1 MTADKEIP
9 VSARLDNSNIVPVLV
24 LEKAE
29 DENLENLPVRIIG
42 DPELNERFGFNERSE
57 EWHRKSRRKLLRKLD
72 LHILPV
78 IVVMYLLN
86 YLDRSNLSQARLG
99 TLEED
104 LGLVGNEFNIATS
117 ILFVGYLLMQIP
129 SNIFLVRTRP
139 SMYLGI
145 CMLIWGLIS
154 GLQATTSNFPGI
166 LVCRFFLGFVEAPFF
181 PGIMMLLSSW
191 YTRAEIA
198 HRFALFYGGSQ
209 LGNMF
214 GGLIAAGVLGNLHNA
229 AGISGWRWLFIIEG
243 IATVVI
249 SLLAIAV
256 LPDYPNSTKWL
267 TDEEKGYAVWCLSAD
282 IGEVDDNYS
291 IGVKEA
297 AVLALKDYKVYLFGL
312 MLHANTLTQ
321 TFSYFFPTIVKTLG
335 YSSTVTLLLTVPVWF
350 VAFIFGFL
358 ISYHAS
364 RTNERTFHII
374 SAMAIALL
382 GNILVISTTNNAVR
396 FFAMFLMPIGAFPGV
411 QIILAWV
418 ANSMPRP
425 AAKRSIALAICNV
438 FSNSSNIYGS
448 YLYPS
453 SDGPRYITG
462 GITISCMAVVC
473 MLCALAMRFCLI
485 RENKNLALA
494 EEQVAAEA
502 EAAGMEP
509 SKRKT
514 FRQII

>member
-1 MTADKEIP
+1 MATTVHLDMDKP
-9 VSARLDNSNIVPVLV
+9 
-24 LEKAE
+24 E
-29 DENLENLPVRIIG
+29 DENLENIVVTIIG
-42 DPELNERFGFNERSE
+42 DPELNERFGFSE
-57 EWHRKSRRKLLRKLD
+57 HTDEWHRKTRNRLLHKLD
-72 LHILPV
+72 LHILP
-78 IVVMYLLN
+78 IIIMMYLLN

-99 TLEED
+99 GLEKD
-104 LGLVGNEFNIATS
+104 LNLRGTQFNMITS

-139 SMYLGI
+139 SLYLGI
-145 CMLIWGLIS
+145 CMALWGVIS
-154 GLQATTSNFPGI
+154 GLQGSTSNFSGI

-191 YTRAEIA
+191 YTRAELA
-198 HRFALFYGGSQ
+198 HRFAFFYGGSQ

-214 GGLIAAGVLGNLHNA
+214 GGLVAAGVLGNMSHAL
-229 AGISGWRWLFIIEG
+229 GIAGWRWLFIIEG
-243 IATVVI
+243 SITVVI
-249 SLLAIAV
+249 SLLAAV
-256 LPDYPNSTKWL
+256 ILPDYPSSTKWL
-267 TDEEKGYAVWCLSAD
+267 TEEEQAYAAWRLSAD

-291 IGVKEA
+291 MGVKDA
-297 AVLALKDYKVYLFGL
+297 AILALKDYKVYLFGL

-321 TFSYFFPTIVKTLG
+321 TFSYFFPTIVQTLG
-335 YSSTVTLLLTVPVWF
+335 YNSTITLLLTVPVWF
-350 VAFIFGFL
+350 LAFIFGFA

-364 RTNERTFHII
+364 RTNERTFHIMG
-374 SAMAIALL
+374 AMAIALI

-438 FSNSSNIYGS
+438 FSNSSNIYGA

-453 SDGPRYITG
+453 SDGPRYIKG
-462 GITISCMAVVC
+462 GIVISCAAVVC
-473 MLCALAMRFCLI
+473 MLCAFAMRFCLI
-485 RENKNLALA
+485 HENRKLALA
-494 EEQVAAEA
+494 EEQAAAEA
-502 EAAGMEP
+502 EAAGLEP
-509 SKRKT
+509 SKKKT